1 LAIRLTATADT
12 PAAAGTPPTPVT
24 VAVVVPPAGRL
35 TLSTTVT
42 GDTGTYWP
50 ASGAAA
56 AGAAG
61 SSRVAAAASGI
72 RMPAGRS
79 ADDTVP

>member
-1 LAIRLTATADT
+1 LAATTA
-12 PAAAGTPPTPVT
+12 V

-56 AGAAG
+56 AG
-61 SSRVAAAASGI
+61 VI
-72 RMPAGRS
+72 RMAARDHSPPRAGFAIGQLAVSPLRAGRPP
-79 ADDTVP
+79 DDTGG